1 MRKSTSSYPPKSLN
15 KLKFSV
21 HLYGPLHDPVQKW
34 TEMMRL
40 RKSGMAWIMGWWFR
54 AASSMKH
61 GLFVNIS
68 IIKRQAMILWWT
80 PRKYQTAESFEREMM
95 LETTSFLYFSH
106 TIYPCFSPVSF
117 RSSAIRN
124 FQRISVT
131 LTQCDGF

>member
-1 MRKSTSSYPPKSLN
+1 MDN
-15 KLKFSV
+15 
-21 HLYGPLHDPVQKW
+21 G
-34 TEMMRL
+34 
-40 RKSGMAWIMGWWFR
+40 WI
-54 AASSMKH
+54 AEYVIPCSMKH

-106 TIYPCFSPVSF
+106 SIYTCFSPVSF

>member
-21 HLYGPLHDPVQKW
+21 HLYGPLRDPVHKW

-40 RKSGMAWIMGWWFR
+40 RKSGMAWIMGGSLNMWFR
-54 AASSMKH
+54 AAWSMKH

-80 PRKYQTAESFEREMM
+80 PRKYQTAESFERE
-95 LETTSFLYFSH
+95 TTSFLSFSH
-106 TIYPCFSPVSF
+106 SIYTCFSPVSF